1 MFNEVL
7 SSLFSTTLSNI
18 FNDKAFSDYFQGNV
32 NSPNLYELASDFAF
46 NTTLSNFNFQ
56 HVLLGCPSNF
66 LQITLEPGK
75 IYNLDLS
82 NKIKNGKLIYI
93 NYTPQGDGNLVPI
106 ELHGNTPMNNEYS
119 TIKKLYPYLADNS
132 KTPLPTNVNILYV
145 YVPEKIVNDISFKQ
159 ISEAFQCYF
168 NNEYV
173 DSIIKLQIAAEFI
186 LGKFLS
192 NYGNKYK
199 RYSYFENLKTNL
211 NEIITQNSFL
221 PCPQFLIDSLDAMRN
236 KRNDII
242 HEGGNITLNQNEVRT
257 WCVNTLFFIKYFK
270 VIHKI

>member
-46 NTTLSNFNFQ
+46 NTTLTNFNFQ
-56 HVLLGCPSNF
+56 HILLECPSKIT
-66 LQITLEPGK
+66 QITLEPDK

-82 NKIKNGKLIYI
+82 TEIKNGRLLYI
-93 NYTPQGDGNLVPI
+93 NYTVEKGNLFPI
-106 ELHGNTPMNNEYS
+106 ELHRNSPMNNEYN
-119 TIKKLYPYLADNS
+119 TIKNLYPYLSDITES
-132 KTPLPTNVNILYV
+132 PQPTNVTILYV
-145 YVPEKIVNDISFKQ
+145 YAPENIVNDISFKQ

-168 NNEYV
+168 NNKYV

-221 PCPQFLIDSLDAMRN
+221 PCPQFLIDSLDAMRD

-242 HEGGNITLNQNEVRT
+242 HEGGNIILNQDEVRK
-257 WCVNTLFFIKYFK
+257 WCVDTLFFIKYFQ